1 MRNVIAE
8 PNGKGSKI
16 WRSRLGVIAAGM
28 ILMSAC
34 GDGGSTKTSQ
44 DSAPVDTAMT
54 TDVPGVAASGR
65 VVRVPEDHSTV
76 QGAVDSASEGDLI
89 LIGPGTYKEEVEVTT
104 DNIVIRGLDRNE
116 VILDGEF
123 QKANGIRVVG
133 ANGVAV
139 ENMTAM
145 NYRNNGFLWTGV
157 TGYRGS
163 YLTAWRNGDYG
174 IYAFD
179 AVGGLIEHSYA
190 AGSTDAGIYIGQCY
204 PCDAVLTDS
213 ISEHNALGYS
223 GTNAGGNLFVIN
235 STFRNNRMGIVPNSG
250 TYELCYPQRDTVI
263 MGNSV
268 YSNNQ
273 PDTPA
278 FQWAVQF
285 MGTGIFTAGGVA
297 NTVAK
302 NRVWDHDRLGIAL
315 VPYVEWSPNDIIPDR
330 KYWDDSCAETR
341 NLLPGQPNGPLLWD
355 TFDSRVIDNVIED
368 SGLADLTLASTT
380 TDISTLNNCFSNNS
394 FTTSAPND
402 LEVLAPCDGT
412 AQSGDW
418 TDSVVDMDAWVN
430 QVENVE
436 RGPKYKTAPLPERP
450 ILENMPDAATAPA
463 VPASPMPP
471 KVDIAAIR
479 VPDRVD

>member
-1 MRNVIAE
+1 MMTNTKR
-8 PNGKGSKI
+8 PKL
-16 WRSRLGVIAAGM
+16 WRSGVALAAASVT
-28 ILMSAC
+28 LFAAC
-34 GDGGSTKTSQ
+34 GDSGTSESTS
-44 DSAPVDTAMT
+44 P
-54 TDVPGVAASGR
+54 TDVTTTLDPAAPAGSGE
-65 VVRVPEDHSTV
+65 VLRVPADHSTV
-76 QGAVDSASEGDLI
+76 QGAVDAANEGDLV
-89 LIGPGTYKEEVEVTT
+89 LISPGTYYEEVEVTT

-116 VILDGEF
+116 VILDGEL

-133 ANGVAV
+133 ANGVAI

-145 NYRNNGFLWTGV
+145 NYRNNGFLWTGA
-157 TGYRGS
+157 TGYRAS

-213 ISEHNALGYS
+213 VSEHNALGYS
-223 GTNAGGNLFVIN
+223 GTNAGGNLYVIN

-273 PDTPA
+273 LDTPA
-278 FQWAVQF
+278 FRWAVQF

-315 VPYVEWSPNDIIPDR
+315 VPYVEWSPNDVIPERDL
-330 KYWDDSCAETR
+330 WDDSCSETR
-341 NLLPGQPNGPLLWD
+341 NLMPGQPDGALLWD
-355 TFDSRVIDNVIED
+355 TFDSRVVDNVIED
-368 SGLADLTLASTT
+368 SGLADLVLASTT
-380 TDISTLNNCFSNNS
+380 TDISTLGNCFSGNT
-394 FTTSAPND
+394 FVISAPLN
-402 LEVLAPCDGT
+402 LESLAPCDG
-412 AQSGDW
+412 AGESGDW
-418 TDSVVDMDAWVN
+418 TDSAVDMDAWVN
-430 QVENVE
+430 QEETVD
-436 RGPKYKTAPLPERP
+436 RGPNYKTAPLPDRP
-450 ILENMPDAATAPA
+450 TLANMPDAATAPA
-463 VPASPMPP
+463 VPASPIPP
-471 KVDIAAIR
+471 VVDMAAIQ
-479 VPDRVD
+479 VPGRIE

>member
-1 MRNVIAE
+1 MVRASV
-8 PNGKGSKI
+8 KRRQVR
-16 WRSRLGVIAAGM
+16 RSGVGLVVAGA
-28 ILMSAC
+28 LVLTSC
-34 GDGGSTKTSQ
+34 GDGGSTESSGASST
-44 DSAPVDTAMT
+44 VDTAVAT
-54 TDVPGVAASGR
+54 TVGVPGSGR
-65 VVRVPEDHSTV
+65 VLRVPQDHPTV
-76 QGAVDSASEGDLI
+76 QGAVDSAAEGDLI
-89 LIGPGTYKEEVEVTT
+89 LIAPGTYKEEVEVIT

-123 QKANGIRVVG
+123 EKGNGIRVVG

-157 TGYRGS
+157 TGYRAS

-213 ISEHNALGYS
+213 LSEHNALGYS

-263 MGNSV
+263 MGNRV

-273 PDTPA
+273 MDTPA
-278 FQWAVQF
+278 FRWAVQF

-302 NRVWDHDRLGIAL
+302 NRVWDHDQLGVAL
-315 VPYVEWSPNDIIPDR
+315 VPYVEWSPNDVIPDR
-330 KYWDDSCAETR
+330 QYWDDSCAETR
-341 NLLPGQPNGPLLWD
+341 NLMPGQPDGPLLWD
-355 TFDSRVIDNVIED
+355 TFDSRVFDNVIED
-368 SGLADLTLASTT
+368 SGLADLSLASTT
-380 TDISTLNNCFSNNS
+380 TDISTLNNCFSNNT
-394 FTTSAPND
+394 FTSSAPPN
-402 LEVLAPCDGT
+402 LESLAPCDGE
-412 AQSGDW
+412 AMPGDW

-430 QVENVE
+430 QEKNAE
-436 RGPKYKTAPLPERP
+436 RGPLYQTAPLPDRP
-450 ILENMPDAATAPA
+450 VLDNMPNADTAPA
-463 VPASPMPP
+463 VPASPLPP
-471 KVDIAAIR
+471 AVDVAAIS
-479 VPDRVD
+479 VPSRLD